1 MSTTIIETLTF
12 ITIKLVLILGWS
24 VVNCYSIN
32 LDLED
37 LKQSKFDENLFFF
50 SFLNGETE
58 SLTPF
63 IKSPLR
69 TSVQRVKT
77 TLVANIIS

>member
-1 MSTTIIETLTF
+1 MAL
-12 ITIKLVLILGWS
+12 
-24 VVNCYSIN
+24 Y

-58 SLTPF
+58 SLAPF
-63 IKSPLR
+63 IKSPLG
-69 TSVQRVKT
+69 TSVRRVKT
-77 TLVANIIS
+77 TLVANVIS